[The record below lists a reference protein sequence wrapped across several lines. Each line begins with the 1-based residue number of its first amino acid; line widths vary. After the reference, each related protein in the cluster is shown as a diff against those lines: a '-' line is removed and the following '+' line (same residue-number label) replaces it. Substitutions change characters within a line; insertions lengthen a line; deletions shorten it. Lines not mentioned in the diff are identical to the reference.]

1 MGFDFRASASKSVSN
16 SPLCENRNKVD
27 TDDIIKM
34 YPDGVTIVAAD
45 LIHTSKDGEEKTY
58 PVLNI
63 AEDEG
68 VYFNGGTI
76 LNKIVTEWAKAFNGD
91 IDAMNGELVK
101 APVKVKL
108 SNGKTRANN
117 NIVLVDVL

>member
-1 MGFDFRASASKSVSN
+1 MSFDFRASASKSVSN

-76 LNKIVTEWAKAFNGD
+76 LNKIVTEWVKAFDGNV
-91 IDAMNGELVK
+91 DAMNMELVK

-117 NIVLVDVL
+117 NIVLVDIL

>member
-1 MGFDFRASASKSVSN
+1 M
-16 SPLCENRNKVD
+16 
-27 TDDIIKM
+27 
-34 YPDGVTIVAAD
+34 
-45 LIHTSKDGEEKTY
+45 
-58 PVLNI
+58 LNI

-91 IDAMNGELVK
+91 IEAMNVELAK